1 MRERKSLLVVQSLLA
16 EARSIDVAA
25 VRDCPEKG
33 NTLLHLALSKTIGN
47 KGDAYASQAAHVM
60 SVLDCLLQRCGS
72 VVNDANKKCPAN
84 SGGGESPLTIAAD
97 DGLLGACHLLLA
109 NGANANFRVNNG
121 VPDGHLFT
129 PLLYAAK
136 IAALNSGI
144 RDQNALYR
152 LLPRHDA
159 DPK

>member
-1 MRERKSLLVVQSLLA
+1 MLVVQSLLA

-47 KGDAYASQAAHVM
+47 KGDAYASQAAHVT

-144 RDQNALYR
+144 RDQSAL
-152 LLPRHDA
+152 
-159 DPK
+159 